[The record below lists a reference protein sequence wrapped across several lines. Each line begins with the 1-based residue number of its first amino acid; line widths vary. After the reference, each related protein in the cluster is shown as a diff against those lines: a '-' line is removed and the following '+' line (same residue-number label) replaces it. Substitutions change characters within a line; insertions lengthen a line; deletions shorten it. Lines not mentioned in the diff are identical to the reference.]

1 MTTLNSQKTKVNS
14 KIKEN
19 GLHDRHLLAKKE
31 DKRSYATFDWHQHAL
46 KITMERNQLQQTILS
61 QQRDYDKLFSQ
72 LFETTS
78 SIIRTSISRCQK
90 KAMFCVDS
98 FLDRIEEANN
108 ALVHADEVEEL
119 CNERVQ
125 VMEAEFWKKT
135 EVFQAKTITK
145 VRRTRATANK

>member
-1 MTTLNSQKTKVNS
+1 
-14 KIKEN
+14 
-19 GLHDRHLLAKKE
+19 
-31 DKRSYATFDWHQHAL
+31 
-46 KITMERNQLQQTILS
+46 
-61 QQRDYDKLFSQ
+61 
-72 LFETTS
+72 
-78 SIIRTSISRCQK
+78 
-90 KAMFCVDS
+90 MFCVDS